1 MQCGVPAMWKIRAS
15 AEGGEIRLGTA
26 ATLAALD
33 GPGGDVDGKLSEPN
47 DTCSKFALAVHVKF
61 MDPELPGK

>member
-1 MQCGVPAMWKIRAS
+1 MWKIRAS

-47 DTCSKFALAVHVKF
+47 DTCSKFALAVLPPLF
-61 MDPELPGK
+61 ESLMTTALALDPT